1 MCQGGIPHGP
11 GGSKETWVP
20 CAHQPGTGKVFP
32 CPSRAGLDSQP
43 GQVNTM
49 VRVGGGGS
57 QSQVAELHHTFT
69 ASDLNPPVGDPA
81 SEPALRACVARV
93 HPHTHS
99 QVSCVRAIFIASRA
113 CARVCVL
120 WVGRVTTRDRW
131 DVRGAGK
138 GEVPRAGLCL
148 CRARVQ
154 CRSADGERKG
164 GAGRQPVQLVGQVL
178 ENKKLRET

>member
-1 MCQGGIPHGP
+1 MYQGRIPHGP
-11 GGSKETWVP
+11 GGSKETWAP
-20 CAHQPGTGKVFP
+20 CARQPGTGKVFP
-32 CPSRAGLDSQP
+32 CPGRAGLENEP

-99 QVSCVRAIFIASRA
+99 
-113 CARVCVL
+113 
-120 WVGRVTTRDRW
+120 
-131 DVRGAGK
+131 
-138 GEVPRAGLCL
+138 
-148 CRARVQ
+148 
-154 CRSADGERKG
+154 
-164 GAGRQPVQLVGQVL
+164 
-178 ENKKLRET
+178 

>member
-1 MCQGGIPHGP
+1 MGGPVVGARPCTRVEFRTGLEARRKP
-11 GGSKETWVP
+11 GHL

-32 CPSRAGLDSQP
+32 CPGRAGLENEP

-81 SEPALRACVARV
+81 SEPALRACVACV

-99 QVSCVRAIFIASRA
+99 QVSRVRAIAIASRA
-113 CARVCVL
+113 CVRVACCG
-120 WVGRVTTRDRW
+120 WEGSRH
-131 DVRGAGK
+131 GN
-138 GEVPRAGLCL
+138 
-148 CRARVQ
+148 
-154 CRSADGERKG
+154 G
-164 GAGRQPVQLVGQVL
+164 G
-178 ENKKLRET
+178 T